1 MFWGSTFS
9 NAQFTGTFACRK
21 HITPPYIPP
30 GTEGDCRQW
39 TYDCRHDTVTVVLI
53 SLESAV
59 FLAYFALFFFYLG
72 RAFRQLRARNYRCAL
87 PQDWTSGVTSV
98 YVISG
103 AAMKVIKQMQ
113 CYAVPSCLHYICTLQ
128 APTRF

>member
-1 MFWGSTFS
+1 M
-9 NAQFTGTFACRK
+9 
-21 HITPPYIPP
+21 PP
-30 GTEGDCRQW
+30 GTEEGDCRQW

-72 RAFRQLRARNYRCAL
+72 RAFRQLRARNYRRAL
-87 PQDWTSGVTSV
+87 PQDRTSRVISV

-113 CYAVPSCLHYICTLQ
+113 CYAVPSCLHCICSLQ
-128 APTRF
+128 APKRF